1 MREFGLFAALLLAL
15 VYGRLQTARL
25 STWLESN
32 PFRDD
37 NGQVPPRT
45 ALRRCVFGKKK
56 ARRGTGARR

>member
-15 VYGRLQTARL
+15 VYGRLLTARL
-25 STWLESN
+25 SAWLESN

-45 ALRRCVFGKKK
+45 APRRCVFGKKK